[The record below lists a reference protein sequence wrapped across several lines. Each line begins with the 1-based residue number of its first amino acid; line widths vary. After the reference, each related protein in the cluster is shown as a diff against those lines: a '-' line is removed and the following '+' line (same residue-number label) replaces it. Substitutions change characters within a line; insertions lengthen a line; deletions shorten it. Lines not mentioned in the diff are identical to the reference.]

1 MKPILAAAV
10 VALVCMVH
18 ASPVQAC
25 DCVGFPTCATLWNAE
40 LAFIGKVDHIAT
52 PRPGTE
58 ETTLIIEEWLRGE
71 VVKKEVTIVS
81 VGVGVSCDYDFTPE
95 TRYIVFAYKA
105 PDGSWKAR
113 LCGGTTPLDSGNGK
127 AALKEIRAV
136 LNSRESG
143 QVSGEVAF
151 DEDPAE
157 RVMPGAAITRT
168 LVRLRNDQRTLTT
181 RTDERGEFRFSRVPP
196 GRYALSVALP
206 PNATDVPPM
215 QVVVGAKACV
225 QRYVFPHRRE

>member
-1 MKPILAAAV
+1 MKPILVAAV
-10 VALVCMVH
+10 VALVCMAN
-18 ASPVQAC
+18 ASPAQAC

-40 LAFIGKVDHIAT
+40 LAFIGKVDHI
-52 PRPGTE
+52 RGEGTE

-71 VVKKEVTIVS
+71 AVKKEVTIVS
-81 VGVGVSCDYDFTPE
+81 VGVGVSCDYDFSPD

-113 LCGGTTPLDSGNGK
+113 LCGGTTPLDSERGR
-127 AALKEIRAV
+127 ATLKEIRAV

-157 RVMPGAAITRT
+157 RIMPGAAITRT
-168 LVRLRNDQRTLTT
+168 VVRLRNDQRTLTT
-181 RTDERGEFRFSRVPP
+181 RTDERGEFRFSEVPP

-206 PNATDVPPM
+206 PNAAVVPPM
-215 QVVVGAKACV
+215 QVVVGANACV

>member
-1 MKPILAAAV
+1 MKPMLIVAM
-10 VALVCMVH
+10 VALVCVVN

-25 DCVGFPTCATLWNAE
+25 DCAGLPTCANLWNAE
-40 LAFIGKVDHIAT
+40 LAFIGKVERIAT
-52 PRPGTE
+52 RGERTE

-81 VGVGVSCDYDFTPE
+81 VGVGVFCDYDFSPD
-95 TRYIVFAYKA
+95 TRYLVFAYKA
-105 PDGSWKAR
+105 PDGSWKAS
-113 LCGGTTPLDSGNGK
+113 LCGGTTPVESASGK
-127 AALKEIRAV
+127 AALKEIRSV
-136 LNSRESG
+136 LVSRASG
-143 QVSGEVAF
+143 QVSGLVAF

-157 RVMPGAAITRT
+157 RVMPGAAITQT
-168 LVRLRNDQRTLTT
+168 LVSLQNGQRTLTT
-181 RTDERGEFRFSRVPP
+181 RTDARGEFRFSRVPP

-206 PNATDVPPM
+206 PTAADVQPM